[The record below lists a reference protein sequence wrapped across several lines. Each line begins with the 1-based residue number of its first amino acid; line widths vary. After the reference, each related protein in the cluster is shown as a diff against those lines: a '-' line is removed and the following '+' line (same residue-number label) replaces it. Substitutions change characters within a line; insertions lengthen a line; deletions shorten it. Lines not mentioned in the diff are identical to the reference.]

1 MPELLIAEMCQPPMD
16 DQAVEIVERKGV
28 GHPDTI
34 CDAIM
39 EEVSVALC
47 REYLASFGRILHH
60 NIDKGMLVAGLTEPR
75 PGGGRVLQMMKI
87 LFSDRASSSF
97 QGKRI
102 DVVGIAED
110 TARKWIHK
118 NLRFVDPGSNILYQ
132 NELKRGSLEL
142 TGIFERDVVVAND
155 TAAAIGYAPL
165 SETEQM
171 VLATERYLNS
181 PEFKQRFPESGEDVK
196 VMAYRQGRALLLTI
210 SMAFVDKLV
219 PDSKTYFEQ
228 KARITADVEEF
239 LSHRQKKI
247 DSIRVMI
254 NTLDDPAHADS
265 GMYLTVLGT
274 SGEGA
279 DSGVVGRGNRVN
291 GVIAINR
298 PMNLE
303 AAAGKNPVS
312 HVGKIYSVLA
322 NRMANEIYER
332 VPGINEVNVWLC
344 SQIGQPIDRPRLAS
358 VQLAL
363 QSGTDLS
370 GVEGPIRAI
379 FDGQIGA
386 VRDLTQELAAGKIP
400 VW

>member
-1 MPELLIAEMCQPPMD
+1 MPELSIAEMCHPPMEQ
-16 DQAVEIVERKGV
+16 QAVEIVERKGL

-47 REYLASFGRILHH
+47 REYMAAFGRILHH
-60 NIDKGMLVAGLTEPR
+60 NIDKGMLVAGLTDPR

-87 LFSDRASSSF
+87 LFCDRATANF

-102 DVVGIAED
+102 DVEGIAED

-118 NLRFVDPGSNILYQ
+118 NLRFVDPGRNILFQ
-132 NELKRGSLEL
+132 NELKRGSPEL
-142 TGIFERDVVVAND
+142 ISIFERDVIVAND

-165 SETEQM
+165 SETEQI
-171 VLATERYLNS
+171 VLATEHYLNS
-181 PEFKQRFPESGEDVK
+181 PEFKGRFPESGEDVK
-196 VMAYRQGRALLLTI
+196 VMAYRQGGALLLTV

-228 KARITADVEEF
+228 KARMAADVEEF
-239 LSHRQKKI
+239 LSHRQKKL
-247 DSIRVMI
+247 DSIQVMI
-254 NTLDDPAHADS
+254 NTLDDPGRGDS

-274 SGEGA
+274 SAEGA
-279 DSGVVGRGNRVN
+279 DGGVVGRGNRVN
-291 GVIAINR
+291 GLIALNR
-298 PMNLE
+298 PANTE

-322 NRMANEIYER
+322 SRMAAEVYDQ

-344 SQIGQPIDRPRLAS
+344 SQIGQPIDRPKLAA
-358 VQLAL
+358 VQLSLQGGTAL
-363 QSGTDLS
+363 ADVQA
-370 GVEGPIRAI
+370 PI
-379 FDGQIGA
+379 QA
-386 VRDLTQELAAGKIP
+386 VFEQQLGSIRELTQDLAAGKIP

>member
-196 VMAYRQGRALLLTI
+196 VMAYRQSRALLLTI